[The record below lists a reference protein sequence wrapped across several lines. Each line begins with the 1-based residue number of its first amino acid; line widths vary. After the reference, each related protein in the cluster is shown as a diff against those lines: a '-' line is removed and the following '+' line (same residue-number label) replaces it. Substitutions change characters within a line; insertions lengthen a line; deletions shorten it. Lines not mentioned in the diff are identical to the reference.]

1 MTRDPASPRLGL
13 GAAASITFLAT
24 GGVLVLEIAA
34 GRLLAP
40 YVGVSLATYTG
51 IIGVILAGI
60 ATGAWVG
67 GRIADLRP
75 PAPLVGPTLVLGGLS
90 AIASVPIVSLL
101 GAAGP
106 GSGFGSIVLLAAAGF
121 VGPAAILSAAAPLV
135 VRATLRDVATSGSI
149 VGRLSAAGTAGAIL
163 GTFLTGFILLG
174 LVPTRVLIV
183 AVGVLLV
190 ALGIG
195 VRRWVSGRVPG
206 APLALLAMVVA
217 GGAAMLPPGPCD
229 RESAY
234 YCIAVV
240 VDPARPDGRTLVLD
254 RVRHAYVDL
263 ADPLHLEFGYI
274 RRFADAAVPVLERTD
289 GRPEVLHVGGG
300 GFSFPRYLLAV
311 APASR
316 HTVVELDP
324 VVVATAREAL
334 GLVESDRLRVVA
346 GDARLSI
353 RTLPAAAFDL
363 VVGDAFGGLSVP
375 WHLTTRE
382 FLADVDRV
390 LRDDGTYA
398 LNLIDGPRLLFVRA
412 EVATLRERFAHVA
425 VIASPAALRGEA
437 GGNVVLVASRL
448 PIEAA
453 ALEGRAVAR
462 GDGPGTVV
470 LADAGELDELT
481 TGVRPLT
488 DDDAPVDQLIGR

>member
-1 MTRDPASPRLGL
+1 MTRDPVSSGFGP
-13 GAAASITFLAT
+13 GAAASITFLAS
-24 GGVLVLEIAA
+24 GSVLVLEIAA

-60 ATGAWVG
+60 AAGAWLG
-67 GRIADLRP
+67 GRIADARP

-90 AIASVPIVSLL
+90 AIASVPIVSLV
-101 GAAGP
+101 GAAGA
-106 GSGFGSIVLLAAAGF
+106 GTGFGSIVLLAAAGF
-121 VGPAAILSAAAPLV
+121 VVPAAILSAAAPLV

-149 VGRLSAAGTAGAIL
+149 VGRLSAAGTVGAIL
-163 GTFLTGFILLG
+163 GTFLTGFVLLG
-174 LVPTRVLIV
+174 VVPTRVLIV
-183 AVGVLLV
+183 GVGVLLI

-195 VRRWVSGRVPG
+195 VRRWVSGRIPG
-206 APLALLAMVVA
+206 APLALLATAVA

-240 VDPARPDGRTLVLD
+240 VDPARPSGRTLVLD

-263 ADPLHLEFGYI
+263 ADPLDLEFGYV
-274 RRFADAAVPVLERTD
+274 RRFADAAVPVLDRTRGD
-289 GRPEVLHVGGG
+289 ADVLHVGGG
-300 GFSFPRYLLAV
+300 GFSFPRHLLAA

-316 HTVVELDP
+316 HTVLELDP
-324 VVVATAREAL
+324 VVVATARDAL
-334 GLVESDRLRVVA
+334 GLVESERLRVIA

-353 RTLPAAAFDL
+353 RALPDGAFDL

-382 FLADVDRV
+382 FLAEVDRV
-390 LRDDGTYA
+390 LRDDGPYV

-412 EVATLRERFAHVA
+412 EVATLRERFAHLA
-425 VIASPAALRGEA
+425 VVASPAALGGDA
-437 GGNVVLVASRL
+437 GGNVVLVASHR
-448 PIEAA
+448 PIDAA
-453 ALEGRAVAR
+453 ALEERAVAR

-470 LADAGELDELT
+470 LAEAADLDRFTAGA
-481 TGVRPLT
+481 RPLT
-488 DDDAPVDQLIGR
+488 DDDAPVDQLIAR